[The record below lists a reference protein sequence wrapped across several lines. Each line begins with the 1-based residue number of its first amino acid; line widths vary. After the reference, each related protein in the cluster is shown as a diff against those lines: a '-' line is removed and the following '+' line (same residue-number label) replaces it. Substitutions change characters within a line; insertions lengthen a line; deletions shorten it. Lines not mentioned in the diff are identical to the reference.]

1 VLSSTRTGGGTTS
14 SSVSDSATTGS
25 TAAAVGCRE
34 RGGGGG
40 TTSSTLGLTS
50 RVTTAEAAGATGV
63 GDDDGA
69 DDDEEED
76 EDEDVNGTGVV
87 VIDADAK
94 GAVVTDAVT
103 NAGVAGVA
111 AAAVPDEDDED
122 DEDDD
127 DDDDD
132 DGVVCAMPNRGDTAA
147 ATPVFPP
154 AVTPAGVTGTTG
166 CDTSLGEAA
175 FRPLDAGAT
184 AVDPAGRRA
193 TPNSLDV
200 AATLPAEEVEAAL
213 DDADTDTDAVDA
225 VDGVGPA

>member
-1 VLSSTRTGGGTTS
+1 M
-14 SSVSDSATTGS
+14 
-25 TAAAVGCRE
+25 
-34 RGGGGG
+34 
-40 TTSSTLGLTS
+40 
-50 RVTTAEAAGATGV
+50 

-69 DDDEEED
+69 DDDDEEED
-76 EDEDVNGTGVV
+76 KDEDVNGTGAA

-94 GAVVTDAVT
+94 GAVETDAVT
-103 NAGVAGVA
+103 NAGTAGAA
-111 AAAVPDEDDED
+111 AAAVPVD

-127 DDDDD
+127 DDD
-132 DGVVCAMPNRGDTAA
+132 VVCAMPNRGDTAA

-154 AVTPAGVTGTTG
+154 AVTPAGADGVTGTTG